1 VALLLRDRD
10 ATSDVAAEPP
20 GDGAAATVADSA
32 CEACGARMKPG
43 QDWCLECG
51 AAAPGRLGARPGWRA
66 AFTVVALTLLL
77 VVGAVVA
84 SYAALTTDAE
94 RKAAAPSSGSGAPIA
109 AQPPAVAP
117 APAPIAPIAPGAT
130 GPGTVPPAVAPGAT
144 GPGAVPPAVAPAP
157 GATVAPIIPTRPPAP
172 ATNVPVAPPAVT
184 HVPPAAAKPSPAP
197 DAKPAAPPAPK
208 PEIIS
213 LKDDAASTYD
223 PTKRAGAEFGPAANA
238 IDKSPKSVWDV
249 SVPADGEP
257 IGAGLLIDLGK
268 PYAVRALR
276 LATPTPG
283 FHVEVYGAVD
293 AKETPADILDKRW
306 QHLTDIKQASDGKLV
321 SLLGKSKDKLQ
332 LLLLYVTTPAD
343 TTDPRAAIGNVTIA
357 GTP

>member
-77 VVGAVVA
+77 VAGAVVA

-109 AQPPAVAP
+109 AQPPAAVPP
-117 APAPIAPIAPGAT
+117 APAAVAPIAPGAT
-130 GPGTVPPAVAPGAT
+130 GPGTVPPAVAP
-144 GPGAVPPAVAPAP
+144 APAP
-157 GATVAPIIPTRPPAP
+157 GAAVGPIIPTTPPAP
-172 ATNVPVAPPAVT
+172 ATNVPVAPPAGAQA
-184 HVPPAAAKPSPAP
+184 PPAATQAPPVVAKPPPPAN
-197 DAKPAAPPAPK
+197 AKPAAPPAPK
-208 PEIIS
+208 PVIIS

-223 PTKRAGAEFGPAANA
+223 PAKRAGAEFGPAANA

-249 SVPADGEP
+249 SVPADGKP

-268 PYAVRALR
+268 PYALRALR

-283 FHVEVYGAVD
+283 FHIEVYGAVS
-293 AKETPADILDKRW
+293 AKETPEDILDKRW
-306 QHLTDIKQASDGKLV
+306 EHLTDVKQATDGKLV

-332 LLLLYVTTPAD
+332 LLMLYVTVPAD
-343 TTDPRAAIGNVTIA
+343 ASDPRAAIANVTLA

>member
-20 GDGAAATVADSA
+20 GDRAATTVADFA
-32 CEACGARMKPG
+32 CQSCGASMKPG

-51 AAAPGRLGARPGWRA
+51 GAAPGRLGARPGWRA

-84 SYAALTTDAE
+84 SYAALTSDAE
-94 RKAAAPSSGSGAPIA
+94 RDAAAPSSGSGAPIA
-109 AQPPAVAP
+109 AQPPAAAP
-117 APAPIAPIAPGAT
+117 TPAPIAPIAPGAT
-130 GPGTVPPAVAPGAT
+130 GPGTVPPAV
-144 GPGAVPPAVAPAP
+144 VPAP
-157 GATVAPIIPTRPPAP
+157 GAVTPIVPTTPPAP
-172 ATNVPVAPPAVT
+172 ATNVPVKPPTAAQAPPPLV
-184 HVPPAAAKPSPAP
+184 KPSSPA

-213 LKDDAASTYD
+213 PKDDAASTYD
-223 PTKRAGAEFGPAANA
+223 PAKRAGAEFGPAANA
-238 IDKSPKSVWDV
+238 LDKSPKTVWDV
-249 SVPADGEP
+249 TVPADGEP

-268 PYAVRALR
+268 PYALRALK

-283 FHVEVYGAVD
+283 FHVEVYGAVS

-306 QHLTDIKQASDGKLV
+306 EHLTDIKHASDGKLV
-321 SLLGKSKDKLQ
+321 SLLDKSKDKLA
-332 LLLLYVTTPAD
+332 LLLLYVTAPAD
-343 TTDPRAAIGNVTIA
+343 ASDPRAAIGDVSVA